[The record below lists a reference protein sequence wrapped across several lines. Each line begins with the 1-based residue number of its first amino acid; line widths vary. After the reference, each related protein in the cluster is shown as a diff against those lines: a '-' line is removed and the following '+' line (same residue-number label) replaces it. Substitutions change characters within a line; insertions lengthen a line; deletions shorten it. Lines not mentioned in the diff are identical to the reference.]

1 MDNAP
6 APCRHRG
13 PSPFQRGCPKGG
25 GLRSRDLLYLWEP
38 PQQRQGNG
46 PEDRPQRHEDHET
59 AVLGLVPE
67 EHHAQPAAQS
77 PAQARHPQ
85 QHPLRDA
92 AASLVLRLRLVHAVE
107 DEAQEVD
114 EEEV

>member
-1 MDNAP
+1 MA
-6 APCRHRG
+6 RSHSL
-13 PSPFQRGCPKGG
+13 PSSRAQT
-25 GLRSRDLLYLWEP
+25 RDLLYLWEP
-38 PQQRQGNG
+38 PQQCQGNG

-67 EHHAQPAAQS
+67 EHHAHPAARS
-77 PAQARHPQ
+77 PAQACHPQ

-92 AASLVLRLRLVHAVE
+92 AASLVLRLRLVHAVK

>member
-1 MDNAP
+1 MAHSRP
-6 APCRHRG
+6 L
-13 PSPFQRGCPKGG
+13 PSSRAQT
-25 GLRSRDLLYLWEP
+25 RDLLHSWEP
-38 PQQRQGNG
+38 PQQCQGNG

-59 AVLGLVPE
+59 GVLGLVPE

-107 DEAQEVD
+107 DKAQEVD
-114 EEEV
+114 VEEV